1 MSRRDCQKCHYNLQ
15 CLRDSNLFLYTPT
28 SIETI
33 LTSKRVKGFDFDFAV
48 FDEVHNLNGD
58 EGGALQRVILQIDC
72 PILALSATIRN
83 AEELANWMQMNEDSL
98 PKVPGKKPRKVLL
111 EIVKARFINLQ
122 RHVWTGSALEELHP
136 CAAQA
141 TPPL

>member
-1 MSRRDCQKCHYNLQ
+1 M
-15 CLRDSNLFLYTPT
+15 
-28 SIETI
+28 
-33 LTSKRVKGFDFDFAV
+33 
-48 FDEVHNLNGD
+48 
-58 EGGALQRVILQIDC
+58 QRVILQIDC

-83 AEELANWMQMNEDSL
+83 AEELASWMQMNEDSL

-136 CAAQA
+136 CAALTRKQLISRVLILA
-141 TPPL
+141 ISFHRKGCFEVVQSHEKAVPKECVKDIKPEKCFPKIQRSV